1 MDTNDDYLIIGSG
14 AGGSAA
20 AYRLAQSGRRVRLL
34 ERGEALPD
42 DGSTLDVDQ
51 VIVAGRFKSR
61 EIWRDRHGAQFMPEE
76 YFNLGGKT
84 MWYGAALL
92 RFSPQEFSGDIE
104 RQCRA
109 WPISYDELAPYYHE
123 AERLLRVRSFAI
135 ESDLN
140 RLINRMRRRDPD
152 WRATPLPLALSE
164 DILNYPEEA
173 RHFDGFASARGLKA
187 DAQHAL
193 LAHLRTRPN
202 FALVTGEQVTRLLGA
217 EGTPQRLIGAATAC
231 GNTYRARHVILA
243 AGALHSPRLL
253 QRYLEASGLARQLPC
268 YAAVGRHFKR
278 HLLTVV
284 LGVTL
289 ARQTD
294 VLRKTVLLL
303 NERFPFN
310 SVQPVGFDAE
320 IIAKLFPRFIPTW
333 FARAFG
339 ARAYGFFLQTEEG
352 SVAENRVIAPRVD
365 DELPTLDYDPG
376 RTPRAR
382 REHRAFVRAFRA
394 ALRGAGYP
402 SFARAIPLAGTAH
415 ACGTLVAGDDPANS
429 VVDARGQVHGLENL
443 YVVDGS
449 VLPRVSRVNPS
460 LTIYAWAL
468 RVAHL
473 LETRGDANET
483 SATQVFSLRT

>member
-20 AYRLAQSGRRVRLL
+20 AYHLVQSGRRVRLL

-61 EIWRDRHGAQFMPEE
+61 EIWRDRQGAEFAPEE
-76 YFNLGGKT
+76 YFNVGGKT

-92 RFSPQEFSGDIE
+92 RFSPQEFSGDNE

-109 WPISYDELAPYYHE
+109 WPISYDELAPYYDA
-123 AERLLRVRSFAI
+123 AERLLRVRRFAI
-135 ESDLN
+135 EPDLS
-140 RLINRMRRRDPD
+140 RLIDRMRRRDPD
-152 WRATPLPLALSE
+152 WRTVLLPLALSE
-164 DILNYPEEA
+164 DILKYPEEA

-193 LAHLRTRPN
+193 LAHLRQRSN
-202 FALVTGEQVTRLLGA
+202 FQLVTGEQVVRLLGA
-217 EGTPQRLIGAATAC
+217 EGAPQRLIGAATAR
-231 GNTYRARHVILA
+231 GHTYRARHVILA

-253 QRYLEASGLARQLPC
+253 QRYLETSDLARQLPC
-268 YAAVGRHFKR
+268 YASVGRHFKR

-284 LGVTL
+284 LAVTP

-303 NERFPFN
+303 NERFPFS

-320 IIAKLFPRFIPTW
+320 IVAKLMPRFIPAW

-339 ARAYGFFLQTEEG
+339 ARSYGFFLQTEEG
-352 SVAENRVIAPRVD
+352 SSAENRVIAPRID
-365 DELPTLDYDPG
+365 SAPPALDYDAE
-376 RTPRAR
+376 RTPRAL

-394 ALRGAGYP
+394 GLLGARYLG
-402 SFARAIPLAGTAH
+402 FARTIPLAGTAH
-415 ACGTLVAGDDPANS
+415 ACGTLIAGDDPANS
-429 VVDARGQVHGLENL
+429 VVDAQGRVHGLENL

-473 LETRGDANET
+473 LENKGDTNET
-483 SATQVFSLRT
+483 GVTRVHSLRT